1 MQLKLLVEGGNAK
14 PGPSLSQQLG
24 PLGINLGKL
33 IADVN
38 KASEKY
44 KGIKVPVIVEIDP
57 VTKTFTVSL
66 KTPPTSELI
75 KKELALAK
83 GAADSKAKI
92 GNFAIEQ
99 AIKVAKAKQDDMLVN
114 SFKEAVKNVVGTCT
128 SLGVLVEGKEP
139 KETIK
144 DINAGKYDSLI
155 SKQITEVSA
164 EKAQILEKQL
174 AEVKAILEKR
184 KKAEEAAKAAEE
196 AKAKKPAEAEKAEA
210 GKEAEEGKA
219 AEGKV
224 AKAAPEAEKAKAPVK
239 GKEAKPEAK
248 KK

>member
-92 GNFAIEQ
+92 GNFANLCSPRCKHR
-99 AIKVAKAKQDDMLVN
+99 AIKPRNTFLC
-114 SFKEAVKNVVGTCT
+114 GTHPIPNFC
-128 SLGVLVEGKEP
+128 
-139 KETIK
+139 
-144 DINAGKYDSLI
+144 
-155 SKQITEVSA
+155 
-164 EKAQILEKQL
+164 
-174 AEVKAILEKR
+174 
-184 KKAEEAAKAAEE
+184 
-196 AKAKKPAEAEKAEA
+196 
-210 GKEAEEGKA
+210 
-219 AEGKV
+219 
-224 AKAAPEAEKAKAPVK
+224 
-239 GKEAKPEAK
+239 
-248 KK
+248 